1 MIEKRFSQGG
11 ELRLDKSEY
20 SEWVVRHALY
30 WLTAETQW
38 SLDRDETHW
47 IIGIDENAE
56 NVRATLDRLLNDYRL
71 REMLAGQVNI
81 STREIADNVLRQIKD
96 KTK

>member
-1 MIEKRFSQGG
+1 MISQN
-11 ELRLDKSEY
+11 
-20 SEWVVRHALY
+20 
-30 WLTAETQW
+30 TQN
-38 SLDRDETHW
+38 ETHW